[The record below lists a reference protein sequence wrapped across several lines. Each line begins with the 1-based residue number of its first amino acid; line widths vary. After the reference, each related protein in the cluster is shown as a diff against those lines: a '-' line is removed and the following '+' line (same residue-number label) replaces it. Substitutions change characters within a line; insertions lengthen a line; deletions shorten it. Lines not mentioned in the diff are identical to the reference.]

1 MSIHFEREVVGVS
14 RVVAYIEKMIKG
26 SSNLHR
32 ISVRGEISDYA
43 VNNGRAYFDLKEG
56 PDVLKCVAWSDV
68 LPKLP
73 NVQNGD
79 EVIVSGEFTTYR
91 PRSIYQLSVKTLEL
105 TGIGRLYA
113 QVEALRKRLLAE
125 GLFDAARK
133 RPMPSFPRRIA
144 LVSAR
149 GLGAE
154 DFLTKMAQR
163 APHIAIVFVETR
175 VQGVGASIDIGEA
188 LDRASKLDVDVIVL
202 ARGGGSYEDLFAF
215 NEEPV
220 VRAIARAKHPVLT
233 AIAHTAN
240 LHLAD
245 ATADHV
251 VETPSNAAQYFAD
264 IRDSYARRLEA
275 LNDRLDRALRE
286 KQRMRAQRYDY
297 AGVALFRV
305 ARQFIERKRQRL
317 LMVERRLSA
326 QTPVARLTARERRV
340 AELQGRL
347 RALARGYTVAL
358 LGRTQVLNTLL
369 DLHDPQRPLERG
381 FAMIF
386 HEGKLVRDARLVPI
400 GSRID
405 ARLQRGTLAARVES
419 QSDE

>member
-1 MSIHFEREVVGVS
+1 MSVDFEREVVGVS

-26 SSNLHR
+26 SKNLHR
-32 ISVRGEISDYA
+32 IFVRGEVSDYA
-43 VNNGRAYFDLKEG
+43 ANNGRVYFDLKEG

-73 NVQNGD
+73 NFQNGD
-79 EVIVSGEFTTYR
+79 AVIVSGEFTTYR
-91 PRSIYQLSVKTLEL
+91 PRSIYQLSVKTLEP

-125 GLFDAARK
+125 GLFDAERK

-163 APHIAIVFVETR
+163 APHIPIVFVETR
-175 VQGVGASIDIGEA
+175 VQGAGASIDIADA

-220 VRAIARAKHPVLT
+220 VRAIVRAKHPVLT

-245 ATADHV
+245 SAADYV

-264 IRDSYARRLEA
+264 IRDSYTRRLEA

-297 AGVALFRV
+297 ASVALLRI
-305 ARQFIERKRQRL
+305 AREFIERKRQRL

-326 QTPVARLTARERRV
+326 QTPVARLRVRERRV
-340 AELQGRL
+340 AETHGRL
-347 RALARGYTVAL
+347 RALARGYTVPL

-386 HEGKLVRDARLVPI
+386 HEGKLVRDAHSVPI
-400 GSRID
+400 GGLIE
-405 ARLQRGTLAARVES
+405 ARLQRGTIASRVES
-419 QSDE
+419 RSDE